1 MQVAVF
7 GATGD
12 QGAGQLRRLLAAG
25 HSPVAI
31 SRKPAASTQY
41 ETRAADFADHA
52 SLIRAIEGVDAIF
65 LNFPSTSFNA
75 ADPLIEAAGVI
86 ANAAAQSPTM
96 SVLVFNTSLPVSKEK
111 MGYMAQDARVDM
123 RARILASGVPAVIVQ
138 PVVFLDN
145 LLKAWCWPG
154 ILAEGRIVYPHA
166 ETLDVTWICHDDIA
180 DLMIAAMTR
189 PHLAGRIFAI
199 GGGETVRGPQLAAKL
214 SRAWR
219 RKLTFHSLGVE
230 DYAAR
235 MYQVFSRTT
244 NIDADR
250 LVGELIRNYRRYNE
264 SPDRPFHIDMAPVLK
279 ELPVTLCTIE
289 DWAARQALPP
299 DWPYES

>member
-1 MQVAVF
+1 MKVAVF

-12 QGAGQLRRLLAAG
+12 QGAGQLRRLIAAG
-25 HSPVAI
+25 HTPVAI
-31 SRKPAASTQY
+31 SRNPAASAQY
-41 ETRAADFADHA
+41 EARAADFADHT
-52 SLIRAIEGVDAIF
+52 SLLRAIAGVDAIF

-75 ADPLIEAAGVI
+75 AEPLIEAAGII
-86 ANAAAQSPTM
+86 ATAAANDPGVSM
-96 SVLVFNTSLPVSKEK
+96 LVFNTSLPVSKEK
-111 MGYMAQDARVDM
+111 MGYMAQDARVEM
-123 RARILASGVPAVIVQ
+123 RSRILASGVKTVIVQ

-154 ILAEGRIVYPHA
+154 ILRDACIVYPHA

-219 RKLTFHSLGVE
+219 RTLTFQSLGVE

-250 LVGELIRNYRRYNE
+250 LVAEMIRNYRRYNE
-264 SPDRPFHIDMAPVLK
+264 SPDRPFRIDMAPVLR
-279 ELPVTLCTIE
+279 EIPVKLCTIE
-289 DWAARQALPP
+289 DWAARQTLPP
-299 DWPYES
+299 DWPYET